1 MRGTLSGVA
10 VLAIDTSAAVAVSLC
25 DDDGALLAARRVD
38 SQREHAELLAP
49 MVRDVLAEAGLA
61 PADLVAVVAGT
72 GPAPF
77 TGLRAGLVTA
87 RMIALAREVPL
98 HGVSALDALAAQV
111 LLADDAASASR
122 GAVPADDAASAGD
135 LAGAGKASEVLVVTD
150 ARRREVYAARFR
162 VADGDVVTVAGPFV
176 DKPDVVAEGAGGAV
190 VVGAGAALYPE
201 VFPEARGPLVPD
213 PAVFARLA
221 ITRASR
227 GADQPAEPL
236 YLRRPDVTPAAGR
249 KRATA

>member
-1 MRGTLSGVA
+1 ARSPTLRLPTSARGMSRCAGSASAGPGSSSRTDRPRGGHVERSGGQGSRSRRGVRGTLSGVA

-25 DDDGALLAARRVD
+25 GDDGALLAARRVD

-111 LLADDAASASR
+111 LLADDAAS
-122 GAVPADDAASAGD
+122 GGD
-135 LAGAGKASEVLVVTD
+135 LAGAGRASEVLVVTD

-176 DKPDVVAEGAGGAV
+176 DKPD
-190 VVGAGAALYPE
+190 
-201 VFPEARGPLVPD
+201 
-213 PAVFARLA
+213 
-221 ITRASR
+221 
-227 GADQPAEPL
+227 
-236 YLRRPDVTPAAGR
+236 
-249 KRATA
+249 